1 MVASTTRPA
10 GSTPIAHSTPP
21 IDISEACIDN
31 ITSAYLSLTHPLSGF
46 FSPTRFEADI
56 LDCVVTGT
64 IPKYLNGAFYRLHG
78 DWVYAPKFRDE
89 ASLSADGYIS
99 MLRFRRGSV
108 DYRGRYVR
116 TDRYNQQIAARQQL

>member
-1 MVASTTRPA
+1 MA
-10 GSTPIAHSTPP
+10 
-21 IDISEACIDN
+21 DF
-31 ITSAYLSLTHPLSGF
+31 SLTHPLSGF
-46 FSPTRFEADI
+46 FSPARFEADI

-99 MLRFRRGSV
+99 MLRSKIDTPGVHKLIHTSRGV
-108 DYRGRYVR
+108 GYVVR
-116 TDRYNQQIAARQQL
+116 DEEPV